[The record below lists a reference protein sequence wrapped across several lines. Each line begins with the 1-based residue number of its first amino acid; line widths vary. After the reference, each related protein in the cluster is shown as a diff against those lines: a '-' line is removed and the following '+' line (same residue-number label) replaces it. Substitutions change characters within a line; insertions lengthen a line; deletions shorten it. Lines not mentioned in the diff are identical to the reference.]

1 MRVVVTGASGFI
13 GSHLTAALLA
23 AGTLAGRDGQ
33 QHPIRE
39 IVAIDV
45 VPPLAEFARDPRVRG
60 VVGDA
65 SDPPVLA
72 QVMKG
77 GADSVFA
84 LGATL
89 TADAE
94 AHFAHGMEVNLHG
107 MLRLLEAC
115 RLQAD
120 VPRFV
125 FTSSIA
131 AFGGPLPETVNDE
144 QALTPQTSY
153 GTQKAINELLIN
165 DYSRRGSVDGRTL
178 RLPIVL
184 VRPGSPGSSISDR
197 VAGIVREPLRGHD
210 MVCPLRPDTLIPI
223 ASARAIA
230 RALVQLHDLPAA
242 AFGHTRSMNLPSLSV
257 RVGELVQAVESIAQR
272 RPWARPLG
280 RITWG
285 FDAAMQAVVSAWPQ
299 RFASAQAEALGVRG
313 DASVDEIIGHFIE
326 DYLVAP
332 A

>member
-1 MRVVVTGASGFI
+1 MRVVITGASGFI

-23 AGTLAGRDGQ
+23 KGTLAGRDGA
-33 QHPIRE
+33 QHTIRE

-45 VPPLAEFARDPRVRG
+45 LPPRPEFAADARVRG
-60 VVGDA
+60 VIGDA
-65 SDPPVLA
+65 SDAPVVERLL
-72 QVMKG
+72 QG

-89 TADAE
+89 TSDAE

-131 AFGGPLPETVNDE
+131 AFGGPLPETVNDD
-144 QALTPQTSY
+144 QPLTPQTSY
-153 GTQKAINELLIN
+153 GTQKAVNELLIN
-165 DYSRRGSVDGRTL
+165 DYSRRGHIDGRTL

-184 VRPGSPGSSISDR
+184 VRPGAPGSSISDR
-197 VAGIVREPLRGHD
+197 VASIVREPLRGHD
-210 MVCPLRPDTLIPI
+210 MVCPLRPDTLIPV
-223 ASARAIA
+223 ASARTIA
-230 RALVQLHDLPAA
+230 RALVQVHDLPAA

-257 RVGELVQAVESIAQR
+257 TVSELVHAVETLAQR
-272 RPWARPLG
+272 RAWSRPLG
-280 RITWG
+280 RITWQP
-285 FDAAMQAVVSAWPQ
+285 DAAMQAIVSAWPQ
-299 RFASAQAEALGVRG
+299 RFASARAGALGVRG
-313 DASVDEIIGHFIE
+313 DSSVDDIIGHFID
-326 DYLVAP
+326 DYLLAS